1 MSNLIVDIA
10 VGVSVNKTFHYHA
23 PDELK
28 DRLVPG
34 SRVLVPFGSRRIP
47 GTVLGFPDK
56 TDTGRLKPVIEIL
69 DNPLPPEL
77 LELSRWMSDYYLY
90 PLGQTIESVVPK
102 ALSRAKP
109 KKKKFIRFTPQG
121 GRSQESGVRSQPGK
135 RQAELLRI
143 LSDRGEVAIGE
154 LQAFSAHTIKS
165 LCLSGLAEIIEREA
179 GDDAPPGEFVPGAPP
194 ALMPEQSEAARLIR
208 EAISAGTF
216 ASFLLHGVTGSG
228 KTEVYLQA
236 IHALAGSGAG
246 AIVLVP
252 EIALTPQLLFRFRQ
266 RFGCRVAVLHSGL
279 TDRERAD
286 EYRRIQ
292 TGRVDVA
299 IGARSAVFAPF
310 ARLGLVVVDEEH
322 ENSYKQDEG
331 LRYHARDVA
340 VMRAKFQNAVAI
352 LGSATPS
359 LESYYNA
366 KSGKYSYLRLANRVD
381 HRPMPEV
388 AVIDVK
394 TLQTPALF
402 SPRLVEGITQRLD
415 RNEQVLLLLN
425 RRGFSS
431 VLICRDCGAA
441 VKCPGCSVSLTYH
454 KSERK
459 IKCHY
464 CGYLTQPPDKCPS
477 CGGIDL
483 KLLGAGTQKIEEE
496 LRLLFPAARI
506 KRMDSDTVKGR
517 QAYDTLL
524 GQVDRREVDILLG
537 TQMVA
542 KGHDFPSVTLV
553 GVVDAD
559 VGLNLPD
566 FRSAEKTFQLIT
578 QAAGRAGRG
587 DITGDVIIQTMNPE
601 HYSILHSR
609 THDYDGFYR
618 EEISYRTELKYP
630 PVSRIIKLEFK
641 SANESSAAEAAKTA
655 RDRIRSLMTHKNPPQ
670 SPFFKGGRTGIPPLA
685 KGGGGDLQRKEN
697 DTMLLG
703 PAPAPI
709 SRLRGQYRFQMLL
722 LSSKREELRRLA
734 VEGRNAVEE
743 KYGRKCKVIVDVDPV
758 NLM

>member
-1 MSNLIVDIA
+1 MSDLIVDIA

-23 PDELK
+23 SDELE

-34 SRVLVPFGSRRIP
+34 ARVLVPFGSRCIP
-47 GTVLGFPDK
+47 GTVLGFFSDK
-56 TDTGRLKPVIEIL
+56 ADTGRLKSIIEVL
-69 DNPLPPEL
+69 DNLLTPEL
-77 LELSRWMSDYYLY
+77 LDLSRWMSDYYLY
-90 PLGQTIESVVPK
+90 PLGQTIESVIPK

-109 KKKKFIRFTPQG
+109 KKKKFIRLIPYPIPLPQG
-121 GRSQESGVRSQPGK
+121 ERGTGVRGK
-135 RQAELLRI
+135 KQAELVRL
-143 LSDRGEVAIGE
+143 LSDRGEVRIEDLG
-154 LQAFSAHTIKS
+154 AFSSQTIKS
-165 LCLSGLAEIIEREA
+165 LCNAGLAAIFLK
-179 GDDAPPGEFVPGAPP
+179 DAEQDSASEEFTPGVPPV
-194 ALMPEQSEAARLIR
+194 LMPEQAEAVRLIR

-236 IHALAGSGAG
+236 IHALAGTGRG

-252 EIALTPQLLFRFRQ
+252 EIALTPQLLSRFRQ
-266 RFGCRVAVLHSGL
+266 RFGSRVAVLHSGL

-359 LESYYNA
+359 LESYFNA
-366 KSGKYSYLRLANRVD
+366 KNGKYTYLRLANRVD

-388 AVIDVK
+388 SVVDVK
-394 TLQTPALF
+394 ARQKSALF
-402 SPRLVEGITQRLD
+402 SPNLVEGIAQRLE
-415 RNEQVLLLLN
+415 RNEQTLLLLN

-454 KSERK
+454 KNPPHSPFSKGEREK
-459 IKCHY
+459 LPTLTKGGGGGFSGGSTLKCHY
-464 CGYLTQPPDKCPS
+464 CGHLTQPPDKCSS
-477 CGGIDL
+477 CSGIDL

-496 LRLLFPAARI
+496 LRALFPHARI
-506 KRMDSDTVKGR
+506 KRMDSDAVKGR
-517 QAYDTLL
+517 QAYDALL

-587 DITGDVIIQTMNPE
+587 DATGDVIIQTMNPQ
-601 HYSILHSR
+601 HYSIKHSR

-618 EEISYRTELKYP
+618 EELMYRTELGYP
-630 PVSRIIKLEFK
+630 PISRIIKLEFK
-641 SANESSAAEAAKTA
+641 STHESCAAEAAKTA
-655 RDRIRSLMTHKNPPQ
+655 QNRIRSLV
-670 SPFFKGGRTGIPPLA
+670 KGKGIVI
-685 KGGGGDLQRKEN
+685 
-697 DTMLLG
+697 LG

-709 SRLRGQYRFQMLL
+709 SRVRGQYRFQLLL
-722 LSSKREELRRLA
+722 LSIKREELRRLA

-743 KYGRKCKVIVDVDPV
+743 KYGRRCKVIVDVDPV